1 MANYNL
7 VVNSKF
13 QPFSFERYIQPYQMY
28 GEAYKEVENALGE
41 LATKANVWEEMA
53 NEQTD
58 PYAYQ
63 MYKKYSD
70 DLKNQADIL
79 ASQGLTPASR
89 KALVAMKNRYSSE
102 IDPIEKAYKK
112 RQSLIDQ
119 QREAL
124 LRDDTLIF
132 DTDYSTASLD
142 TLIKN
147 PNATFTPLSGE
158 SIAKRTAAMAK
169 EAASAML
176 SDPKYKDVFNS
187 QYVQQKIMQGYEMS
201 QVIAAAQRDPN
212 APKALLGIVEAIK
225 GQVGYDKWSKD
236 NKGKIDSYINEGL
249 RAAVGTPKID
259 VMANRNFISDLDRER
274 MDLAIKQFE
283 LQEKQFEYESKGT
296 KLPDGS
302 YVKSLG
308 GGRILKT
315 KPDGTSEI
323 IGSTTEEA
331 KAEIKAQ
338 QDLEKKLSSVVKV
351 SDMEGTGF
359 TPVGT
364 VINTN
369 GTWIGGREGEDIPD
383 WWRGY
388 TLGTNLKSKGNLW
401 PGTWIS
407 GSGDF
412 SYSPRDPHAEATIV
426 TNLDTIP
433 GAKEWNNGTMELSD
447 VDKSTAFGKI
457 RDQARLAG
465 ITDEEF
471 ESKNVIILKVKA
483 TGSRASSDSPYD
495 YIIYRKS

>member
-1 MANYNL
+1 MPNYSL
-7 VVNSKF
+7 VINSQFK
-13 QPFSFERYIQPYQMY
+13 PFSYQEMLAPTLMATQAHQ
-28 GEAYKEVENALGE
+28 ELENQYGE
-41 LATKANVWEEMA
+41 LATKASVWDEMA

-89 KALVAMKNRYSSE
+89 NALIAMKNRYSSE
-102 IDPIEKAYKK
+102 ITPIETAYNK

-119 QREAL
+119 QRDAL
-124 LRDDTLIF
+124 IKDDTLIF

-147 PNATFTPLSGE
+147 PSATFTSLSGE

-169 EAASAML
+169 EAASAIL
-176 SDPKYKDVFNS
+176 NEPEYKSVYNS
-187 QYVQQKIMQGYEMS
+187 QYVQQKIMQGYDMS

-212 APKALLGIVEAIK
+212 APKALLGIIDAIR
-225 GQVGYDKWSKD
+225 GQVGYDKWSDD
-236 NKGKIDSYINEGL
+236 NKKKIDSYINEGL
-249 RAAVGTPKID
+249 EAAVGTPKID
-259 VMANRNFISDLDRER
+259 IMSNRNFESDIERER
-274 MDLAIKQFE
+274 MNLAK
-283 LQEKQFEYESKGT
+283 KQFEYDTLGIKQD
-296 KLPDGS
+296 DGS
-302 YVKSLG
+302 YYKPLG
-308 GGRILKT
+308 GGRILHT
-315 KPDGTSEI
+315 KPDGTSTI
-323 IGSTTEEA
+323 IGITPEDDKE
-331 KAEIKAQ
+331 Q

-351 SDMEGTGF
+351 SDMKGIGF

-364 VINTN
+364 VISI
-369 GTWIGGREGEDIPD
+369 GGKWIGGREGEDIPD

-388 TLGTNLKSKGNLW
+388 TLGTNLKSKGNIW

-412 SYSPRDPHAEATIV
+412 SYNPRDPYAEATIV
-426 TNLDTIP
+426 NNAETIP
-433 GAKEWNNGTMELSD
+433 GAKEWANGTMELSD

-457 RDQARLAG
+457 IEQARLAG
-465 ITDEEF
+465 ISDEEF
-471 ESKNVIILKVKA
+471 ETNNVRILKVKA
-483 TGSRASSDSPYD
+483 KGRRASSESPYD

>member
-1 MANYNL
+1 MANYSL
-7 VVNSKF
+7 VIGSKF
-13 QPFSFERYIQPYQMY
+13 SPFTYQELLQPALMATQAHQEL
-28 GEAYKEVENALGE
+28 ENQYSE

-102 IDPIEKAYKK
+102 ITPIETAYKK

-132 DTDYSTASLD
+132 DTDYRTASLD

-169 EAASAML
+169 EAASAVL
-176 SDPKYKDVFNS
+176 SDPEYKSVFNS
-187 QYVQQKIMQGYEMS
+187 QYVQQKIMQGYDMS

-212 APKALLGIVEAIK
+212 APKALLGIVDAIK
-225 GQVGYDKWSKD
+225 GQVGYDKWSYD
-236 NKGKIDSYINEGL
+236 NKKKIDSYINEGL
-249 RAAVGTPKID
+249 EAAMGTPKID
-259 VMANRNFISDLDRER
+259 VMSNRNFESYADRKRRKLDKER
-274 MDLAIKQFE
+274 VKLAK
-283 LQEKQFEYESKGT
+283 KQFEYEVKGA
-296 KLPDGS
+296 KQPDGS
-302 YVKSLG
+302 YYKPLG

-315 KPDGTSEI
+315 NPNGTSEI
-323 IGSTTEEA
+323 IGSTTDEVKA
-331 KAEIKAQ
+331 KVKAQ
-338 QDLEKKLSSVVKV
+338 QDLEKKLSEVVKV
-351 SDMEGTGF
+351 SGMKDKGF
-359 TPVGT
+359 TPVGA
-364 VINTN
+364 VINRD

-388 TLGTNLKSKGNLW
+388 TLETNLKSESNWW

-412 SYSPRDPHAEATIV
+412 SYSPKDPHAEATIV

-433 GAKEWNNGTMELSD
+433 GAKEWNNGTMELSN

-457 RDQARLAG
+457 IEQAKLAG
-465 ITDEEF
+465 ITDKEF
-471 ESKNVIILKVKA
+471 ESDNVIILKVKA
-483 TGSRASSDSPYD
+483 TGNRISSETPYD

>member
-1 MANYNL
+1 MANYSL
-7 VVNSKF
+7 VVNSTF
-13 QPFSFERYIQPYQMY
+13 QPFSFERYIQPYQIY
-28 GEAYKEVENALGE
+28 GQEYKAQEEALAE
-41 LATKANVWEEMA
+41 LSTKANVWEEMA

-102 IDPIEKAYKK
+102 ITPIETAYKK

-176 SDPKYKDVFNS
+176 SDPEYKSVFNS
-187 QYVQQKIMQGYEMS
+187 QYVQQKIMQGYDMS

-212 APKALLGIVEAIK
+212 APKALLGIVDAIK

-236 NKGKIDSYINEGL
+236 NKKKIDSYINEGL
-249 RAAVGTPKID
+249 EAAVGTPKID
-259 VMANRNFISDLDRER
+259 VMSNRNFVSDLDRER
-274 MDLAIKQFE
+274 MDLAKD
-283 LQEKQFEYESKGT
+283 QFEYESKGT
-296 KLPDGS
+296 KMPDGS

-315 KPDGTSEI
+315 KPDGTSKI
-323 IGSTTEEA
+323 VSSTAEEV
-331 KAEIKAQ
+331 KAEAKAQ
-338 QDLEKKLSSVVKV
+338 QDLEKKLSEVVKV
-351 SDMEGTGF
+351 SDMNGTGF

-364 VINTN
+364 VINTG

-388 TLGTNLKSKGNLW
+388 TLGTNLKSEGNLW

-412 SYSPRDPHAEATIV
+412 SYSPKDPHAEATIV
-426 TNLDTIP
+426 NNMETIP
-433 GAKEWNNGTMELSD
+433 GFKEWIQGGGDLSE
-447 VDKSTAFGKI
+447 VDMTTAFGQI
-457 RDQARLAG
+457 LQQARLAG
-465 ITDEEF
+465 ISDEEF
-471 ESKNVIILKVKA
+471 ATDNVRILKVKA